1 MGDVI
6 DSLLVDARTVLVS
19 IVFLVG
25 IAFVISTWVRTK
37 SVVPT
42 LGAVLV
48 TVVVVWGVTNVNW
61 LQDQVQE
68 DIEQRESDP
77 GSRISGL

>member
-48 TVVVVWGVTNVNW
+48 TVVVFWGVSNVNW

-68 DIEQRESDP
+68 DIEQREADP